1 MKSGIQK
8 QSIKKYYNKAKTYN
22 NNINISTLNSF
33 NSNNYITLIN
43 KDNKTKTCKVGFS
56 WTSLFFVYL
65 VPLFRG
71 DFKNLAIQILLY
83 SVCMIIPPISPVLV
97 TVVCIG
103 IAIYYNNIYIKNLV
117 NKGYRP
123 YLDKDIIL
131 LDKILKNNAVAKEKK
146 LDLSKEVQD
155 NKLDLRKECELDI
168 KPKINSSQAYDNLIK
183 RKDELVKALED
194 VDYKVEENIK
204 EFKLVLDKLL
214 EISPNDEELLDLLAE
229 ITIKEDYLIALYKV
243 QYCVNRLNESRNLS
257 AYMFNHYLSELKDIY
272 LPKLRESEERNLNVC
287 RTPLYE
293 IDKYV
298 EEKTKQYERKV
309 KREEKEYRDKRNY
322 VVFDLETTGL
332 SSITD
337 EITEIGAVKV
347 IDGKV
352 EDTFEML
359 VKPNKKISQKITNIT
374 GITNEMVENKPPIE
388 EVLPQFIDFIGGLPL
403 VAHNVE
409 FDYGFLCE
417 NYRNIYG
424 KEFRRKRSCTMKMY
438 RKWYKEEWDEKA
450 PSAKLGDV
458 ILDLLGGEEY
468 RLYTSN
474 SHRGLNDAEFTQK
487 VYEKLI

>member
-1 MKSGIQK
+1 MKSEIQK
-8 QSIKKYYNKAKTYN
+8 IDIKKFFNKTKHYV
-22 NNINISTLNSF
+22 NNINKSTLNSF
-33 NSNNYITLIN
+33 NSDNYITLIN
-43 KDNKTKTCKVGFS
+43 KDNKTKNCKVGFS
-56 WTSLFFVYL
+56 WTSLFFMYL
-65 VPLFRG
+65 VPLFRC
-71 DFKNLAIQILLY
+71 DFKNFAIQMLLY
-83 SVCMIIPPISPVLV
+83 SACMIIPPISPILV
-97 TVVCIG
+97 IVVYIG
-103 IAIYYNNIYIKNLV
+103 ISIYYNNIYIKDLV

-131 LDKILKNNAVAKEKK
+131 LDKILKNNALAKKEK
-146 LDLSKEVQD
+146 LDLIKKD
-155 NKLDLRKECELDI
+155 ELDI
-168 KPKINSSQAYDNLIK
+168 KPKLNSSQVYDDLIK

-229 ITIKEDYLIALYKV
+229 IIIKEEYLIALYKV
-243 QYCVNRLNESRNLS
+243 QYCVDRLNEDKTLS
-257 AYMFNHYLSELKDIY
+257 AYMFNIYLSELKDIY
-272 LPKLRESEERNLNVC
+272 LPKLKESEEKNLNVC

-293 IDKYV
+293 INKYV

-309 KREEKEYRDKRNY
+309 KREEREHRDKRNY

-347 IDGKV
+347 IDGKIV
-352 EDTFEML
+352 DTFEML
-359 VKPNKKISQKITNIT
+359 VKPNKRISQKITNIT
-374 GITNEMVENKPPIE
+374 GITNEMVEGKPPIE
-388 EVLPQFIDFIGGLPL
+388 EVLPQFIEFIGGLPL

-417 NYRNIYG
+417 NYKNIY
-424 KEFRRKRSCTMKMY
+424 KQEFRRKRSCTMKMY
-438 RKWYKEEWDEKA
+438 RKWYMKEWDEKA

-458 ILDLLGGEEY
+458 ILDLLGSEEY
-468 RLYTSN
+468 CLYLSN